1 MPQSSVAHIINY
13 PVEPVALFK
22 QLIDAV
28 DKQPTDGVQ
37 YMNLATIDDEF
48 GVLNRTVV
56 YRGLSDDNCIIYVT
70 QRFTR
75 NFKNIQANAKCGITF
90 FLPNVILPSQGQTPA
105 YWQVRLIGATAEELP
120 ESQLDEWWNK
130 ELLSSQ
136 IRDHIFPCGQ
146 PVNYEEQVEK
156 HDRFLRDYQE
166 SNRPLQRPA
175 TYTAFKFRA
184 QRWDFLKV
192 GSGEIADRVQYRRQ
206 KNGEWQS
213 MHVST

>member
-1 MPQSSVAHIINY
+1 MSKSTVAHITNN
-13 PVEPVALFK
+13 PDEPVTFFK
-22 QLIDAV
+22 QITEAAK
-28 DKQPTDGVQ
+28 KQSTEDVIF
-37 YMNLATIDDEF
+37 MNLATIDEEF

-90 FLPNVILPSQGQTPA
+90 FLPNVVVPLQGQDPA
-105 YWQVRLIGATAEELP
+105 IWQVRLIGATAEELP

-130 ELLSSQ
+130 ELLSAQ

-146 PVNYEEQVEK
+146 PVNYVELVEK
-156 HDRFLRDYQE
+156 HDRFLHDHLE
-166 SNRPLQRPA
+166 SKVPLQRPA

-192 GSGEIADRVQYRRQ
+192 GSGQIADRVQYRRLE
-206 KNGEWQS
+206 NGDWQS